1 MLYEGNYLYIICLLC
16 KDYFDGPIVNRTYT
30 LFSSIGQLDDIRRIS
45 HYMLD
50 MKLRDSSLLHPLF
63 CVLRI
68 NKFHSCEM
76 VEYFIILHLPFSL
89 TSPICLY
96 IRDALLNL
104 MWQAIKEAPIP
115 ELKNPILL
123 EGLPGIGN
131 VGKIAIDFVIE
142 ELKAKKIY
150 SLFSYT
156 FPHSVFV
163 NDDDLVE
170 LPSIEMYYKKL
181 GKRDLLILTGDVQPV
196 DEVSSY
202 EFCEKVIELAKGL
215 HSKEIITTGG
225 IGLATVPEKAK
236 VYITGN
242 NKEIIK
248 KYAKGTNVET
258 KIHGVVGPII
268 GVSGLLVGLGKMRGM
283 DAVALLAETYGHP
296 MYLGVGGAVEIL
308 RVLNTKLGIKLNLNK
323 LNREIEH
330 LEKETIK
337 RTNKISAITE
347 AMKKGKNEASYIG

>member
-1 MLYEGNYLYIICLLC
+1 
-16 KDYFDGPIVNRTYT
+16 
-30 LFSSIGQLDDIRRIS
+30 
-45 HYMLD
+45 
-50 MKLRDSSLLHPLF
+50 
-63 CVLRI
+63 
-68 NKFHSCEM
+68 
-76 VEYFIILHLPFSL
+76 
-89 TSPICLY
+89 
-96 IRDALLNL
+96 
-104 MWQAIKEAPIP
+104 MWQAIKETNIP
-115 ELKNPILL
+115 TLKNPILL

-142 ELKAKKIY
+142 ELKAKKLY

-170 LPSIEMYYKKL
+170 LPSIEMFYKKN
-181 GKRDLLILTGDVQPV
+181 GSRDLLILTGDVQPV

-215 HSKEIITTGG
+215 GAKEIITTGG
-225 IGLATVPEKAK
+225 IGLANVPEKPK

-242 NKEIIK
+242 NKAIIK
-248 KYAKGTNVET
+248 RYAQGTAVEP

-268 GVSGLLVGLGKMRGM
+268 GVSGLLVGLGKMRDM

-296 MYLGVGGAVEIL
+296 MYLGVSGAVEIL
-308 RVLNTKLGIKLNLNK
+308 RVLNAKLGIKLNLNK
-323 LNREIEH
+323 LSKEMEH

-337 RTNKISAITE
+337 RTKKMSAITE
-347 AMKKGKNEASYIG
+347 ALKRGKDEASYIG